1 MEYNQKFIPEG
12 WNDDNKAFSLKELN
26 MASING
32 NIIQAKVTKCDSNY
46 NLYLD
51 LGNNITGI
59 IPREEVE
66 AINIDETGFPKPNI
80 CTSKINKF
88 VQFKVKD
95 IKKEDTVILSR
106 KAVGKE
112 AMNWMKNDLKEG
124 MCVYGIVKNIR
135 PYGAFVEIGGGIVG
149 LVHIE
154 DISVAR
160 IKSPFERFKIG
171 QKIKIMIKSIDRKTN
186 RVILSYKEM
195 FGTWE
200 ENIVDLKE
208 GMTVRGIARET
219 EKSKNGIFIEL
230 KPNLIGL
237 AEYKDNIEY
246 GQKVNVYIKRIIPEK
261 KKVKLIIVD
270 NKKL

>member
-1 MEYNQKFIPEG
+1 MDYNQKFIPEG
-12 WNDDNKAFSLKELN
+12 WENINKVFSLDELN
-26 MASING
+26 YASING
-32 NIIQAKVTKCDSNY
+32 DIIQARVTSCDSNY

-66 AINIDETGFPKPNI
+66 AMNIDETGFPKPNI
-80 CTSKINKF
+80 CTSKVNKF
-88 VQFKVKD
+88 VQFKVKNIVKD
-95 IKKEDTVILSR
+95 DTVILSR

-112 AMNWMKNDLKEG
+112 AMNWMRNDLKEG
-124 MCVYGIVKNIR
+124 MCVRGIVKNIR

-160 IKSPFERFKIG
+160 IKTPFERFKVG
-171 QKIKIMIKSIDRKTN
+171 QKINIIIKSIDKKTN

-195 FGTWE
+195 YGTWE
-200 ENIVDLKE
+200 ENVANLKE
-208 GMTVRGIARET
+208 GMTVEAIARET

-230 KPNLIGL
+230 KPNLVGL
-237 AEYKDNIEY
+237 AEYKDNIKY
-246 GQKVNVYIKRIIPEK
+246 GQKVDVYIKRIIPEK
-261 KKVKLIIVD
+261 KKIKLVITD
-270 NKKL
+270 TKK